1 MTKDLK
7 IIKLIWKNIDK
18 INSNYSPAREY
29 YLAFFNLLGD
39 LFELKRVDNSAKK
52 DSLVFN
58 GQNFYSLIFNHENL
72 IINTRGNFNKPDEI
86 SYISNNCEEFLNYK
100 SQDLINKKM
109 KILIPNPIANNHE
122 IYVKNYLNSGYTTKI
137 DQIKSSI
144 LLKKHDDPIFVIQ
157 FVKYYPS
164 LSDDIYFTGIFSKS
178 IFKNGLIILDY
189 KFNITYI
196 SSSILTELDLDLDM
210 LKKLNLDLPFF
221 LLCPNILKFF
231 RITKYKIHNKTNID
245 GDLNQVVLDFYI
257 PPFIQYFIKELKV
270 LRNNSFDSRKLSD
283 NEDKSQSSKKIKL
296 KKLCH
301 IQYKDIIKMKIDKT
315 RILDSYKNILNL
327 LTEEFRK
334 GEYEKIDEII
344 KTTYEHNFQDSDY
357 PLLFRKVK
365 IDFSNFSYMV
375 DDNLI
380 ISEIKIL
387 GKGFVNNSDEI
398 FLQKLELD
406 DLIINGRYYLI

>member
-157 FVKYYPS
+157 FVKYYHRS
-164 LSDDIYFTGIFSKS
+164 KFSHS
-178 IFKNGLIILDY
+178 SVPGLI
-189 KFNITYI
+189 
-196 SSSILTELDLDLDM
+196 
-210 LKKLNLDLPFF
+210 NL
-221 LLCPNILKFF
+221 
-231 RITKYKIHNKTNID
+231 
-245 GDLNQVVLDFYI
+245 FYVSLALRA
-257 PPFIQYFIKELKV
+257 IQEPDVCYA
-270 LRNNSFDSRKLSD
+270 
-283 NEDKSQSSKKIKL
+283 
-296 KKLCH
+296 
-301 IQYKDIIKMKIDKT
+301 T
-315 RILDSYKNILNL
+315 RA
-327 LTEEFRK
+327 TF
-334 GEYEKIDEII
+334 
-344 KTTYEHNFQDSDY
+344 
-357 PLLFRKVK
+357 
-365 IDFSNFSYMV
+365 
-375 DDNLI
+375 
-380 ISEIKIL
+380 
-387 GKGFVNNSDEI
+387 
-398 FLQKLELD
+398 
-406 DLIINGRYYLI
+406 